1 MEHIGCV
8 VESTVL
14 QRVTV
19 LHVIS
24 FICNYGS
31 SASRYDR
38 KQIV

>member
-14 QRVTV
+14 QRITV

-24 FICNYGS
+24 YICNYEVLLQ
-31 SASRYDR
+31 DMTEN
-38 KQIV
+38 K